1 MSVYPEFNYLNLE
14 ELIARF
20 QKPIIEE
27 EDEEFLYYSEL
38 ALLIEKQGEVG
49 IAFLLDLL
57 QNADTPKLVGIL
69 FALTETPPKDMQLNN
84 LLITYLH
91 DSRPMVIAEA
101 INGLS
106 RLGEKDNI
114 DQVFALREHPSPY
127 VRGSVLR
134 FMARLDPDR
143 AMPLLLK
150 GLKDPHFIVRENAAD
165 ELGELEAVGAIPEL
179 RQLLVD
185 SHPHVRQ
192 AAQTAIEMLE
202 GRIISVANY

>member
-1 MSVYPEFNYLNLE
+1 MSIYPEFDHLNLE

-20 QKPIIEE
+20 QKPLLEE

-38 ALLIEKQGEVG
+38 ALLIEKQGEGG
-49 IAFLLDLL
+49 IAFLLAQL
-57 QNADTPKLVGIL
+57 QKVDTPKLVGIL
-69 FALTETPPKDMQLNN
+69 FALTETSPKDIQLNN
-84 LLITYLH
+84 LLVTYLH

-114 DQVFALREHPSPY
+114 DQVLALREHPSPY

-134 FMARLDPDR
+134 FMAHLDRER
-143 AMPLLLK
+143 ALPLLLQ

-165 ELGELEAVGAIPEL
+165 ELGELEAVGSIPEL
-179 RQLLVD
+179 YQLLVD

-202 GRIISVANY
+202 GRIISAASY